1 MDLDDH
7 NNFLMSIMVNN
18 NNNNITATSSSKPI
32 NVSSA
37 ASRLNSI
44 QMPYNLRKHKEPN
57 KPPLPQTSKTTL
69 IQHQQKVIKSS
80 NNNSVKPPIMS
91 SSSCSVYSSSSAST
105 SPSPSPSY
113 SSTSSTDSN
122 NNANQLLKQHQSL
135 LINQISN
142 GFGEPSNDLFSFED
156 LITINNNNNTNNDLN
171 DETIVNTNHI
181 NNNTP
186 ILNKTNITV
195 VSSSSKSI
203 LNKTNHNKT
212 PVLNNNLINNKLSLN
227 NRNQHTSLFNK
238 QTPTQLFSSNNKNR
252 INTITNN
259 AVMKSIS
266 HSAQSTITTR
276 SKLKRQ
282 AAVDDQPVVTNKPT
296 RTEPINITKNKN
308 HLVTSNLKLQNNI
321 KNINNLTTQ
330 KSQSIKQITNNTIN
344 NNNKIIKPI
353 LHHANSNNNNNNNS
367 NNQNDQNNNGKKIK
381 KKKRVS
387 VINKFKPANEMNVDD
402 ASDYSDNDDTS
413 DSSTDEDDE
422 TLMLPAPSST
432 TSITTTSVTNST
444 AKKIVSF
451 ATNTT
456 TTTTTTSNKIKSSN
470 LNHQDHNNKTG
481 RTPPH
486 RKFRKLRLFDTAYT
500 PKTLMKKAVDALK
513 TDMANKQD
521 ENTNTNT
528 KIIETKKTE
537 TFISTQ
543 NHQDTNHQNFL
554 LDQSPP
560 HNNQLFKS
568 SILSNVN
575 QTPKS
580 LRRTPLKQHTAMSSA
595 MRLNLSPPS
604 THDIEMQESY
614 ESSRSSSSMSNRIT
628 TTTTTSTRLRLFEST
643 NTKTNKT
650 LNFDDSDDETCI
662 ASNKQQAVTT
672 DEEMQY
678 LFEQPK
684 SVPNTYSSHQSL
696 FKPINKMIH
705 SRLNNSN
712 SLQSISTLGFS
723 SRSPNSPFLIG
734 MNQQQNTTNI
744 NPFTPTNLYDNSK
757 LTSASN
763 AAIIAKSYLTNSQTP
778 HLLKQQQKQSSLLL
792 KDSTLKSSSLQQL
805 PTIQSMKRCFDYS
818 TSSNQINEISQNQEN
833 EIESSANN
841 DLNNS
846 IGCQQQS
853 ISKDEH
859 SNSLPRNKRL
869 ALRQCLVSRYHEEF
883 HEVCKLGSGE
893 FGDVFK
899 CINRLDGC
907 TYAIKRSKKAIVGGS
922 LEVAAWKEVCA
933 HAALGQHH
941 HIVQY
946 YSAWAECD
954 RMLIQN
960 EYCNGGSLAEFI
972 ESLKSNCDELNMD
985 SEEGGSMSI
994 QSNMRMNEADLKIL
1008 LLHIAK
1014 GLAYMHS
1021 KNLAHLDI
1029 KPGNIFICRTP
1040 RRHNLNLDLG
1050 IGKKSTTIN
1059 STTMTTTIVNGIV
1072 INEESGIESEEIDD
1086 DEPGLLCGTKNTD
1099 ENNVGSSLFSEVITY
1114 KIGDLGHV
1122 TSTLEPH
1129 VEEGDCRYLPNEI
1142 LQEQYNH
1149 LVKADIF
1156 ALALTVFVSGS
1167 LEELPKNGDE
1177 WHWIRQGNLKDL
1189 PQCSDRFKKLLLV
1202 SL

>member
-1 MDLDDH
+1 VDLDDH
-7 NNFLMSIMVNN
+7 NNFLTSIMVNN
-18 NNNNITATSSSKPI
+18 NSNNTSKSI
-32 NVSSA
+32 NASSA
-37 ASRLNSI
+37 ASKLNSN
-44 QMPYNLRKHKEPN
+44 QMPYNLRKHKEPS
-57 KPPLPQTSKTTL
+57 KPPLPQTSKTPL

-80 NNNSVKPPIMS
+80 ITNSVKPII
-91 SSSCSVYSSSSAST
+91 SSSCSVYSSSSASS

-113 SSTSSTDSN
+113 SSTSSIDSN
-122 NNANQLLKQHQSL
+122 NNANQLLKQQTM

-142 GFGEPSNDLFSFED
+142 GLDELNNDLFSFED
-156 LITINNNNNTNNDLN
+156 LITISNNNNSNSNTDLN
-171 DETIVNTNHI
+171 DETIVNPN

-195 VSSSSKSI
+195 VTSSSKSI
-203 LNKTNHNKT
+203 ATKTNQITKT
-212 PVLNNNLINNKLSLN
+212 PINNNLNNKLSSN
-227 NRNQHTSLFNK
+227 NRSTSVYNK
-238 QTPTQLFSSNNKNR
+238 QTPTQLFSNN
-252 INTITNN
+252 TNKMN
-259 AVMKSIS
+259 STANNPTVKANS

-282 AAVDDQPVVTNKPT
+282 AAVVDDHPVVTTKPI

-308 HLVTSNLKLQNNI
+308 HLVTNNLKINTLKNSNNI
-321 KNINNLTTQ
+321 NTQ
-330 KSQSIKQITNNTIN
+330 KIHPIKPVTTNNN
-344 NNNKIIKPI
+344 NTTTNNKIIKPI
-353 LHHANSNNNNNNNS
+353 LHHTNN
-367 NNQNDQNNNGKKIK
+367 NNQNDSNNPVKKVK

-387 VINKFKPANEMNVDD
+387 VINKFKPTNEMNVDD

-413 DSSTDEDDE
+413 DSSTDEDEE
-422 TLMLPAPSST
+422 TLMLPAPSTST
-432 TSITTTSVTNST
+432 TTTTTSSLVVTNST
-444 AKKIVSF
+444 TKKIVSF
-451 ATNTT
+451 ASNTT
-456 TTTTTTSNKIKSSN
+456 SSTTNKSKSSN
-470 LNHQDHNNKTG
+470 GNQDHNKTG

-500 PKTLMKKAVDALK
+500 PKTLMKKATDAALK
-513 TDMANKQD
+513 IDLKQE
-521 ENTNTNT
+521 ENSIITTEK
-528 KIIETKKTE
+528 KIESIP
-537 TFISTQ
+537 Q
-543 NHQDTNHQNFL
+543 NENL

-560 HNNQLFKS
+560 HNQQIFKS
-568 SILSNVN
+568 TISTNVH

-580 LRRTPLKQHTAMSSA
+580 LRRTPLKVPAGLSS
-595 MRLNLSPPS
+595 MRLNLSPT
-604 THDIEMQESY
+604 THDIEMQESH

-628 TTTTTSTRLRLFEST
+628 TTTTTRLRLFEST
-643 NTKTNKT
+643 KTNKT
-650 LNFDDSDDETCI
+650 LSFDDSDEET
-662 ASNKQQAVTT
+662 SSTNKQQTVTT

-712 SLQSISTLGFS
+712 SLQSISTLGGTF
-723 SRSPNSPFLIG
+723 SRSPNSPFLLS
-734 MNQQQNTTNI
+734 NQNTTNI

-763 AAIIAKSYLTNSQTP
+763 AAIIAKSYLSNSSQTP
-778 HLLKQQQKQSSLLL
+778 HLLKQTSLLL
-792 KDSTLKSSSLQQL
+792 KDTLKSSSLQQL

-818 TSSNQINEISQNQEN
+818 TSSNQINEINQNH
-833 EIESSANN
+833 EIEMESSNTN

-846 IGCQQQS
+846 IGYQQQS
-853 ISKDEH
+853 INKDEN

-972 ESLKSNCDELNMD
+972 ESLKSNCDQLND
-985 SEEGGSMSI
+985 EGGSISI
-994 QSNMRMNEADLKIL
+994 QNNMRMNEADLKIL

-1050 IGKKSTTIN
+1050 IGKKTITTN
-1059 STTMTTTIVNGIV
+1059 STMTTTIVNGVV
-1072 INEESGIESEEIDD
+1072 INEESGIESEEIDE
-1086 DEPGLLCGTKNTD
+1086 DEPGLLCNKSAD

-1142 LQEQYNH
+1142 LQEQYNN
-1149 LVKADIF
+1149 LAKADIF
-1156 ALALTVFVSGS
+1156 ALALTVYVSGS

-1202 SL
+1202 SLF

>member
-1 MDLDDH
+1 VDLDDH
-7 NNFLMSIMVNN
+7 NNFLISIMVNN
-18 NNNNITATSSSKPI
+18 NTSKSISNSSNTSK
-32 NVSSA
+32 
-37 ASRLNSI
+37 LNSI

-57 KPPLPQTSKTTL
+57 KPTLPQTSKTPL
-69 IQHQQKVIKSS
+69 MHHQQKVIKTTA
-80 NNNSVKPPIMS
+80 NNLAKPII

-105 SPSPSPSY
+105 SASPSPSPSY
-113 SSTSSTDSN
+113 SSTSSIDSN
-122 NNANQLLKQHQSL
+122 NNANQLLKQQQVML
-135 LINQISN
+135 VKQISN
-142 GFGEPSNDLFSFED
+142 GFDEPSNDLFSFED
-156 LITINNNNNTNNDLN
+156 LITINNNNTNNDLN
-171 DETIVNTNHI
+171 DVTIVNTNHN

-186 ILNKTNITV
+186 MLNKTNITV

-203 LNKTNHNKT
+203 ANKTNHLTKT
-212 PVLNNNLINNKLSLN
+212 PMSNNLNNKLSLN
-227 NRNQHTSLFNK
+227 NRNPSLFNK
-238 QTPTQLFSSNNKNR
+238 QTPTQLFSSSNKNK
-252 INTITNN
+252 INSNSNN
-259 AVMKSIS
+259 TAIKTTSQ
-266 HSAQSTITTR
+266 SAQSTITTR

-282 AAVDDQPVVTNKPT
+282 AAVVDEQPVVTSKPT

-308 HLVTSNLKLQNNI
+308 HLVTNNLKINTLKNN
-321 KNINNLTTQ
+321 NNNNNVNTQ
-330 KSQSIKQITNNTIN
+330 KIQPLKHIQITNN
-344 NNNKIIKPI
+344 NNNKIKPI
-353 LHHANSNNNNNNNS
+353 LHHTNNNNN
-367 NNQNDQNNNGKKIK
+367 NNQNDQNNSVKKIK

-413 DSSTDEDDE
+413 DTSSDEDE
-422 TLMLPAPSST
+422 MTLMLPAPSSCTTIT
-432 TSITTTSVTNST
+432 TSSSLVVSNST

-451 ATNTT
+451 ASNTT
-456 TTTTTTSNKIKSSN
+456 SSNTNKNNKSSN
-470 LNHQDHNNKTG
+470 SNQDHNKTG

-500 PKTLMKKAVDALK
+500 PKTLMKKATDAALK
-513 TDMANKQD
+513 SDVKE
-521 ENTNTNT
+521 ENLIKT
-528 KIIETKKTE
+528 IENQKVE
-537 TFISTQ
+537 TIAQ
-543 NHQDTNHQNFL
+543 NENLNHH
-554 LDQSPP
+554 SPP
-560 HNNQLFKS
+560 HNQMFKT
-568 SILSNVN
+568 SILTNVN

-580 LRRTPLKQHTAMSSA
+580 LRRTPLKQPTGMSS
-595 MRLNLSPPS
+595 MRLNLSPS
-604 THDIEMQESY
+604 THDIEMQESN
-614 ESSRSSSSMSNRIT
+614 ESSRSSSSMSNRIA
-628 TTTTTSTRLRLFEST
+628 TTTSTRLRLFDT
-643 NTKTNKT
+643 TKTNKT
-650 LNFDDSDDETCI
+650 LNFDDSDDETI
-662 ASNKQQAVTT
+662 AANKQQTVTT

-696 FKPINKMIH
+696 FKPINKMIQ

-712 SLQSISTLGFS
+712 SLQSISTLGGTGLPF
-723 SRSPNSPFLIG
+723 SRSPNSPFLLS
-734 MNQQQNTTNI
+734 NQNTTNI

-763 AAIIAKSYLTNSQTP
+763 AALIAKSYLTNSSQTP
-778 HLLKQQQKQSSLLL
+778 HLLKQSSLLL
-792 KDSTLKSSSLQQL
+792 KDNLKSSSLQQL

-818 TSSNQINEISQNQEN
+818 TSSNQINEISQNQDN
-833 EIESSANN
+833 EVESSNTN

-846 IGCQQQS
+846 IGYQQQS
-853 ISKDEH
+853 INKDEH

-972 ESLKSNCDELNMD
+972 ESLKSNFDELND
-985 SEEGGSMSI
+985 EGSMTI
-994 QSNMRMNEADLKIL
+994 QNSMKMNEADLKIL

-1050 IGKKSTTIN
+1050 IGKKTITTN
-1059 STTMTTTIVNGIV
+1059 STVTTTIVNGVV
-1072 INEESGIESEEIDD
+1072 INEESGIESEEIDE
-1086 DEPGLLCGTKNTD
+1086 DEPGLLCSKNMD
-1099 ENNVGSSLFSEVITY
+1099 DNNVSSSLFSEVITY

-1142 LQEQYNH
+1142 LQEQYNN
-1149 LVKADIF
+1149 LAKADIF

-1202 SL
+1202 SLILNSIII